1 MPKNI
6 TLHGLGKKYPFE
18 LLTASFP
25 VQNDSGMS
33 EIITQHYSDVVVVVV
48 LFSPKIG
55 SVVVVVVVIA

>member
-33 EIITQHYSDVVVVVV
+33 EIITQHYSDVVVV

-55 SVVVVVVVIA
+55 SVVVVVIA